1 VRRGSLQVA
10 GQRCAVPPASAVL
23 FCPYDGEHDGPR
35 KYIGTDVYFG
45 MPKNV
50 RPDVAALRLP
60 ADSTH
65 RVMDSLRRIVRVLGA
80 SARGPA
86 ARHGATGAQLFVLH
100 QIDAAPGLSIG
111 ELAARTLTGQSTVSE
126 VVSRLVEHGLV
137 ERHADPSDARQTR
150 LQLTARGR
158 STVRDT
164 EPTAK
169 ERLATGLASLAPAE
183 REELA
188 HALERWL
195 EAAGLAE
202 LPATMFFE
210 DDRVS
215 ARAGTRR

>member
-1 VRRGSLQVA
+1 MPRR
-10 GQRCAVPPASAVL
+10 
-23 FCPYDGEHDGPR
+23 
-35 KYIGTDVYFG
+35 I
-45 MPKNV
+45 
-50 RPDVAALRLP
+50 RPDTASRRL
-60 ADSTH
+60 ADASTR

-126 VVSRLVEHGLV
+126 VVSRLVERGLV
-137 ERHADPSDARQTR
+137 TRNADPADARQTR

-164 EPTAK
+164 EPTAQ
-169 ERLATGLASLAPAE
+169 ERLAAGLAALDATE
-183 REELA
+183 REQLA
-188 HALERWL
+188 RALERWL
-195 EAAGLAE
+195 EVAGLAE

-210 DDRVS
+210 DDRPS
-215 ARAGTRR
+215 PRPAS